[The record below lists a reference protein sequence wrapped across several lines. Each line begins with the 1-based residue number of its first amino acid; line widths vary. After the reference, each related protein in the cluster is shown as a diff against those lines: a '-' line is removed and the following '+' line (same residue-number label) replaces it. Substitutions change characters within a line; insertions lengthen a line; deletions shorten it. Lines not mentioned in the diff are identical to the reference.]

1 MRTINSFF
9 YYAMM
14 VVVMMISTVSMVSCG
29 DDDEDA
35 VEEMAIV
42 SATAPYHFE
51 VSNDLLE
58 VADITIT
65 YYENNEE
72 KTEKMTS
79 TTWEKKATN
88 KVPGKIGFSV
98 AFAMKSGY
106 TPTRDTYVLS
116 YGCEDVMIVA
126 LNYSNGTNTGEP
138 VDVEKEYVEVPKENL
153 EKFLSLASFRLVYSV
168 SANGK
173 LTKN

>member
-1 MRTINSFF
+1 MKTMNAFF
-9 YYAMM
+9 RYAMM
-14 VVVMMISTVSMVSCG
+14 AVVMMTTIVSMVSCG
-29 DDDEDA
+29 DDDEPA
-35 VEEMAIV
+35 VEEMVIV

-65 YYENNEE
+65 YYENNEA

-79 TTWEKKATN
+79 TTWDKKATN

-106 TPTRDTYVLS
+106 TPTRDSYFLS

-126 LNYSNGTNTGEP
+126 LNYGDGQNMGAT
-138 VDVEKEYVEVPKENL
+138 VDSETEYDEVTKENI
-153 EKFLSLASFRLVYSV
+153 EKFLSIASFKLVYSV
-168 SANGK
+168 SANGT

>member
-29 DDDEDA
+29 DDDETA
-35 VEEMAIV
+35 VEEKVIV

-98 AFAMKSGY
+98 AFAMKSEY
-106 TPTRDTYVLS
+106 TPTRDTYILS

-126 LNYSNGTNTGEP
+126 LNYSNGTNTGEL
-138 VDVEKEYVEVPKENL
+138 VNVEKEYVEVPKENL

-168 SANGK
+168 SANGT